1 MKAEKGILLQLIPH
15 VYSKNQAKNND
26 DMIGCAVVVLVSIL
40 CSRHCFIALS
50 SWLYDLWTYIQQTI
64 ASCTIGIY
72 SVDTFLYSYTLL
84 IDSIL
89 YTFSS
94 FCLSCNLSQ
103 AQDHNIKTVFITSS
117 QLSFLLSELQSLDS
131 KFFLISFLFSL
142 YFLFNLF
149 SIFGTRIRVQHDI
162 TVTSQLQ

>member
-26 DMIGCAVVVLVSIL
+26 DMIGCVVVVLVSIL

-117 QLSFLLSELQSLDS
+117 QLSSYCQSCKAQIQVFS
-131 KFFLISFLFSL
+131 NIFSFSL